1 MELASLLVPA
11 TTAVVTVEMQ
21 RGIVGELAG
30 GGPLVEVVANRQVI
44 PAAQRLVTAARAAGV
59 RVVHATVALR
69 GDRAGVVVNNKVM
82 AMAVKNPNQVRA
94 GTPHAELIPELGPE
108 PEDIVCGRIH
118 GLTPFTGTELDAI
131 LRNLGVR
138 TIVPVGV
145 SVNEA
150 LLGTCLTA
158 ADLGYRIVLPTDAI
172 AGVPEGYADSV
183 VQHTLA
189 LISNPCSAAD
199 VIGAW
204 SHAAGLPPSGDRAS
218 GDRGGEP

>member
-1 MELASLLVPA
+1 MELAGLLDPA

-21 RGIVGELAG
+21 RGVVGELAG
-30 GGPLVEVVANRQVI
+30 GGPLAEVVARRQVI
-44 PAAQRLVTAARAAGV
+44 PAAQRLVTAARLAGV

-69 GDRAGVVVNNKVM
+69 GDRAGVVVNNPMMALVM
-82 AMAVKNPNQVRA
+82 KNPEQVRA
-94 GTPHAELIPELGPE
+94 GTPYAELIPELGPE
-108 PEDIVCGRIH
+108 PQDIVCGRIH

-138 TIVPVGV
+138 TIVPAGV

-150 LLGTCLTA
+150 LLGACLTA

-172 AGVPEGYADSV
+172 AGVPESYADAV

-189 LISNPCSAAD
+189 LISNRSSVAD
-199 VIGAW
+199 VISAW
-204 SHAAGLPPSGDRAS
+204 QQASH
-218 GDRGGEP
+218 